1 MTPLGG
7 FPTKK
12 SRSVVSPRALKATT
26 VQLGQV
32 IKKTDKDKST
42 RQELLAAVESR
53 FMDLDIAGLSKLWL
67 TVDVNGNGLVSQS
80 ELINF
85 VSRHFPELDWKVCE
99 LPPPPPALPIH
110 RTHTPLLQ
118 IPCRVAFL
126 FADKSKDG
134 LVSKKEF
141 RTLLFT
147 LLWTNK

>member
-12 SRSVVSPRALKATT
+12 SRSLVSPRTLKATT

-32 IKKTDKDKST
+32 IKKTDKDST
-42 RQELLAAVESR
+42 RLQLLLNVENKL
-53 FMDLDIAGLSKLWL
+53 MGLDIAQLQKLWS
-67 TVDVNGNGLVSQS
+67 TVDANGNSLVSQG
-80 ELINF
+80 ELTNF
-85 VSRHFPELDWKVCE
+85 VTRHFPELDWKVRI
-99 LPPPPPALPIH
+99 PPPPYPSH
-110 RTHTPLLQ
+110 CTHPPLAQ

-134 LVSKKEF
+134 LISKKEF
-141 RTLLFT
+141 RMLLFT